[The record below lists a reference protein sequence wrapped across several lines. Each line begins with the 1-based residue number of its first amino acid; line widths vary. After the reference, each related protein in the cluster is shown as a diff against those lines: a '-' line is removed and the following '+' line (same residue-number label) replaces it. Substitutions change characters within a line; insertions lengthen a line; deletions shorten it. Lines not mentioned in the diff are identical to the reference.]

1 MVATIDAYT
10 NTLIRPALRREPRVD
25 DVKSK
30 ISTLLAAAALAVL
43 LGGWPLHAA
52 EPLAVSVSDLQAT
65 ARSLGFL
72 DTLRRDG
79 TIVIGI
85 VYASPSDRAQAAQA
99 ADRLRAIPGPNA
111 SEIRPELIAAAD
123 FSQVPGRLDAVFL
136 MPGVWAAHAGVA
148 ETVRRRRV
156 VSISN
161 DPTCLDARCCVLLI
175 RTTRGVEIFLDTA
188 LADAVGARFSSVFS
202 MMVKRK

>member
-1 MVATIDAYT
+1 MRAKIGTLPAAVA
-10 NTLIRPALRREPRVD
+10 
-25 DVKSK
+25 
-30 ISTLLAAAALAVL
+30 LAAVLA
-43 LGGWPLHAA
+43 GSPLRAA
-52 EPLAVSVSDLQAT
+52 EGPTVSLSDLQAT

-72 DTLRRDG
+72 DTLSRDG

-85 VYASPSDRAQAAQA
+85 VYASPNNRAQAVQT

-111 SEIRPELIAAAD
+111 SELRPELIAAAD
-123 FSQVPGRLDAVFL
+123 LPQFPGRLDAVFL
-136 MPGVWAAHAGVA
+136 MPGVPGA
-148 ETVRRRRV
+148 EGMAESVRRRRI

-175 RTTRGVEIFLDTA
+175 RTTRGVEIILDSA

-202 MMVKRK
+202 MMVKRR

>member
-1 MVATIDAYT
+1 M
-10 NTLIRPALRREPRVD
+10 
-25 DVKSK
+25 KSK
-30 ISTLLAAAALAVL
+30 ISTLPAAVALAVL
-43 LGGWPLHAA
+43 LTGSPLHAA
-52 EPLAVSVSDLQAT
+52 EEPAVSLSDLQAT

-85 VYASPSDRAQAAQA
+85 VYASPANRAPAAQV

-111 SEIRPELIAAAD
+111 SELRPELIAAAD
-123 FSQVPGRLDAVFL
+123 LPQFPGRLDAVFL
-136 MPGVWAAHAGVA
+136 MPGVPAA
-148 ETVRRRRV
+148 ETGMAESVRRRRI

-161 DPTCLDARCCVLLI
+161 DPTCLDTRCCVLLI